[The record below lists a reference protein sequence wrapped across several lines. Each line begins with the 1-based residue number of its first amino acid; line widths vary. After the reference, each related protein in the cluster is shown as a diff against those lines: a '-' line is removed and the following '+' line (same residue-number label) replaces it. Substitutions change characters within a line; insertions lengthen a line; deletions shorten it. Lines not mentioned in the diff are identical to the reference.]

1 MLGCGLSR
9 SSKGGLKV
17 NQELA
22 VKKWNEMFR
31 PGTAV
36 EVKEKGFRGK
46 TITPACIRDEEAKVY
61 VDGLV
66 GPVPLRMVTPVPRA
80 MAEEESD
87 DTVRV
92 GESYRGSAQVRVLRI
107 CDRPL
112 QSVPQEP
119 A

>member
-1 MLGCGLSR
+1 MD
-9 SSKGGLKV
+9 
-17 NQELA
+17 QELA
-22 VKKWNEMFR
+22 VRKWNEMFR

-36 EVKEKGFRGK
+36 KVREKHFRGK

-66 GPVPLRMVTPVPRA
+66 GPVPLRMVTPVPRP
-80 MAEEESD
+80 MVEEESD
-87 DTVRV
+87 DAVRV

-107 CDRPL
+107 CDRSV
-112 QSVPQEP
+112 QSLSQEP